1 MMKKSLLWAIIA
13 GFSLVAAAADPP
25 ASGKTAP
32 APAQEPA
39 VVTEEETITIVAV
52 PCAAA
57 PADKKCADAKKCDA
71 DAKKCADD
79 AKKCDDKKKCDDDKK
94 KCDEVKK
101 CGAKRSAG
109 GGCDAAAQPAD
120 FSDTDYDLAC
130 VFMETSGLPQGFD
143 DANAFMI
150 EEQMDQMPMLR
161 PARPAFEEFF
171 KRYCSYD
178 ALKHDLARIH
188 LETFTRDE
196 MKKLIDFFKTPEGKK
211 FAASQSRLTKRTLA
225 LRAHRMHQHLPE
237 LQHAVHEAM
246 AKAQQQNAPAAAAAA
261 PAASG
266 N

>member
-1 MMKKSLLWAIIA
+1 MMKKSLLLATIA
-13 GFSLVAAAADPP
+13 GFSFVAAAAEP
-25 ASGKTAP
+25 AAPGKTAP
-32 APAQEPA
+32 APAQDPT

-57 PADKKCADAKKCDA
+57 PADKKCADAKKCA
-71 DAKKCADD
+71 DDKKCADMKKKCAD
-79 AKKCDDKKKCDDDKK
+79 KEKCDDKKKCD
-94 KCDEVKK
+94 EARK

-109 GGCDAAAQPAD
+109 GGCDAATQPAD

-161 PARPAFEEFF
+161 PARPAFEDFF
-171 KRYCSYD
+171 RRYCSYD

-211 FAASQSRLTKRTLA
+211 FAASQSDLTKRTLA

-246 AKAQQQNAPAAAAAA
+246 AKAQQQQNAPAAAAAA

>member
-1 MMKKSLLWAIIA
+1 MKLIVVC
-13 GFSLVAAAADPP
+13 GPT

-109 GGCDAAAQPAD
+109 SGCDAAAQPAD

-130 VFMETSGLPQGFD
+130 VFMETSGLPHVFAPQEHRFQK
-143 DANAFMI
+143 AYAVLRLA
-150 EEQMDQMPMLR
+150 EQLYADGQLTDCYHAQPEYLRLAEAERKLKAGELRRMP
-161 PARPAFEEFF
+161 
-171 KRYCSYD
+171 
-178 ALKHDLARIH
+178 
-188 LETFTRDE
+188 
-196 MKKLIDFFKTPEGKK
+196 
-211 FAASQSRLTKRTLA
+211 
-225 LRAHRMHQHLPE
+225 
-237 LQHAVHEAM
+237 
-246 AKAQQQNAPAAAAAA
+246 
-261 PAASG
+261 
-266 N
+266 